1 MKKQYNAP
9 KMSTHGNV
17 EAITQ
22 AFGASS
28 ATDTI
33 FFNGEQ
39 FGAAT
44 GSVDGDIT
52 PVGRQ

>member
-28 ATDTI
+28 ANDTI
-33 FFNGEQ
+33 FFNGQE
-39 FGAAT
+39 FGSAI

-52 PVGRQ
+52 PLPR

>member
-28 ATDTI
+28 AEDTI
-33 FFNGEQ
+33 I
-39 FGAAT
+39 FGGRAFEAT
-44 GSVDGDIT
+44 GSIDGVVI
-52 PVGRQ
+52 PQE